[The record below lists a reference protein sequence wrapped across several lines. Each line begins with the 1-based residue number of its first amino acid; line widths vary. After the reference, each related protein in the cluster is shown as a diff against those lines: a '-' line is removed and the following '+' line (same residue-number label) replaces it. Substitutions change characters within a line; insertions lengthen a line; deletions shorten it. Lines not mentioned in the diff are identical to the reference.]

1 MTNNVVI
8 LEPGNSWFE
17 KNDSA
22 NGLILRGKMFLE
34 RVTRQFRFQ
43 PKVAPNGAHLLIK
56 RQHCFN

>member
-17 KNDSA
+17 KNDVR
-22 NGLILRGKMFLE
+22 IFRKMFLE

-56 RQHCFN
+56 RQH